1 MDSLHIQTVEM
12 HTGGEP
18 LRILKSGLPEVHGAT
33 LLDKFKYC
41 LENIDHVRKFLMQEP
56 RGHKDMFGVYLVQ
69 PDIEEAALA
78 CIFINSGGYSTMCGH
93 VTIALGRYAVDRG
106 LIRAPTSPVTRFLL
120 QCPCGPVEVLVDYK
134 DGKAGAVAFC
144 SVPSFLNAKDLEAEV
159 PGFGTV
165 TFDIAYGGA
174 FYAIVPASRVG
185 VNLDTASA
193 QEIRHAAGNLTDVI
207 RGSLKLTH
215 PDSPDLAVLH
225 GTILIDGNDVAGKSE
240 NAQVC
245 VFGERQVDRSPCG
258 SGTTARA
265 AQLFFRG
272 QLKLNEARDFRG
284 PTGSTFKATVV
295 KEVKYG
301 PHDAVVVE
309 VSSKG
314 FYSGECEFVLE
325 ADDTIGN
332 GFLLR

>member
-144 SVPSFLNAKDLEAEV
+144 SVPSFLNAKD
-159 PGFGTV
+159 
-165 TFDIAYGGA
+165 
-174 FYAIVPASRVG
+174 
-185 VNLDTASA
+185 
-193 QEIRHAAGNLTDVI
+193 VI

-314 FYSGECEFVLE
+314 FYSGECEF
-325 ADDTIGN
+325 
-332 GFLLR
+332 